1 MNHWWSQTH
10 FLNSKRGHQKIPKQQ
25 VLQWKT
31 AKSDDVI
38 LKDIPFTGNPHLG
51 SLLLQEPVNYFRN
64 IISDEVIIRII
75 EENNKYTAQVDIDKP
90 LNLISDELEEL
101 FLISVVRIPVTR
113 DYWKRFLQ
121 YDGIASI
128 MTIRRFEPIKRFLH
142 CNDNENEDN
151 DFQDKHFK
159 ICLLIGALKERF
171 NLLVSTELLCIDKQM
186 VPFKGRSTLKQYN
199 LHTPKKWGYQRYVLT
214 NPDGPIY
221 SFEVH
226 AGTIE
231 VCSGQTDLRASGNIV
246 TKLLANIPR
255 YKVHALFIDNWYT
268 NVH

>member
-1 MNHWWSQTH
+1 M
-10 FLNSKRGHQKIPKQQ
+10 
-25 VLQWKT
+25 QWKT

-51 SLLLQEPVNYFRN
+51 SVLLQEPVNYFRN

-159 ICLLIGALKERF
+159 ICLLIDALKERF

-199 LHTPKKWGYQRYVLT
+199 LHTPKK
-214 NPDGPIY
+214 
-221 SFEVH
+221 
-226 AGTIE
+226 
-231 VCSGQTDLRASGNIV
+231 
-246 TKLLANIPR
+246 
-255 YKVHALFIDNWYT
+255 
-268 NVH
+268 